1 VSDVEAHD
9 YELSELLRLHEII
22 DGASA
27 YQHKGL
33 ITTKT
38 LAAAEKVLAEGYV
51 SPTQAAK
58 DRAEAQ
64 AAGWEEALQAVAW
77 CLRNGASSIEEI
89 LAYVGGNNPYRAD
102 RISGE

>member
-1 VSDVEAHD
+1 VNDVEALRDWLDQNTRWRTEGD
-9 YELSELLRLHEII
+9 YVWVEQESLLT
-22 DGASA
+22 A
-27 YQHKGL
+27 
-33 ITTKT
+33 
-38 LAAAEKVLAEGYV
+38 LAGYI